1 MGTRLGSVSRRH
13 EPSVAH
19 VLGEEL
25 NSIVGVLGSK
35 ESLFSEIS
43 IVPCWSSAGWLSLRT
58 PPPEPRAKSARRA
71 TALPAA
77 LLALR
82 HAHRGRETR
91 PVNGCGPVRRGCDVL
106 TEQAGL
112 EHQHHHGKVAD

>member
-58 PPPEPRAKSARRA
+58 PPPESPEQNLHAARLRSLPPRLPYGMRTEAGKLGRSMVVAR
-71 TALPAA
+71 LY
-77 LLALR
+77 
-82 HAHRGRETR
+82 
-91 PVNGCGPVRRGCDVL
+91 
-106 TEQAGL
+106 AG
-112 EHQHHHGKVAD
+112 AMC